1 MTLPGRGSR
10 RRRGPSKV
18 WFQIGGGEGPWMAS
32 DLENKVLV
40 AGHQD
45 AVGAAVD
52 RRQSRRHRGS
62 PDVHESRLL

>member
-1 MTLPGRGSR
+1 
-10 RRRGPSKV
+10 
-18 WFQIGGGEGPWMAS
+18 MAS
-32 DLENKVLV
+32 DLENKVIV